1 MGTKARKL
9 AMKYRV
15 TELRNSIK
23 KYKCNCRKLAVSS
36 NTILSILHTESSC
49 YRFAADPAKI
59 LLGILGAP
67 TVKIKRKKKK
77 KNTDYISGGICF
89 S

>member
-1 MGTKARKL
+1 MGTKARKP

-67 TVKIKRKKKK
+67 TVKKKKK
-77 KNTDYISGGICF
+77 KVQDILKKKKRILIA
-89 S
+89 